1 MPSQPKSQVTAN
13 LKELQT
19 QLETNTRARSTFLA
33 DPAGVLGKQGVDL
46 PPERAKALK
55 SFIDKQTSI
64 PNSRV
69 VGATIRPGADALKTE
84 VEVTVG
90 VKF

>member
-1 MPSQPKSQVTAN
+1 MPSQPKSKVTAN

-19 QLETNTRARSTFLA
+19 RLETNPRARSTFFA
-33 DPAGVLGKQGVDL
+33 DPAGALAKQGVNL
-46 PPERAKALK
+46 PPERAKSLK
-55 SFIDKQTSI
+55 SFIDKQLAI

-84 VEVTVG
+84 VEVSVK

>member
-1 MPSQPKSQVTAN
+1 MPPQPKSQVSTK

-19 QLETNTRARSTFLA
+19 RLETNPRARSTFLA
-33 DPAGVLGKQGVDL
+33 DPAGALAKQGVNL
-46 PPERAKALK
+46 PPERAKSLK
-55 SFIDKQTSI
+55 NFIDKQIAI

-69 VGATIRPGADALKTE
+69 VGATIRPGANPLATE
-84 VEVTVG
+84 VEVSVK